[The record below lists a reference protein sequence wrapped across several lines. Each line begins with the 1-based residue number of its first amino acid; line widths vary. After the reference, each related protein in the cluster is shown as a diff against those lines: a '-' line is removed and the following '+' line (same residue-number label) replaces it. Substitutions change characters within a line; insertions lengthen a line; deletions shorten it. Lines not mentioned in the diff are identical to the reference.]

1 VTGLLT
7 SQPDRKVAAYLIGL
21 LASVSLALIVVLVA
35 LDVQSG
41 RVLDSEGLSWSLSA
55 LFGPAVFLGRS
66 EQGWAVVGSTGSL
79 VNRERFVSLF
89 NAHIALDHA
98 FILAYVLLGLV
109 IVLFVKRRWWRL
121 LAGVGLATLVTVD
134 VLENSWAFAVFGG
147 ADRIAAL
154 VALTKIKWLLVAAL
168 LIIIVIGLV
177 VRSPDRSADK
187 SPDKS
192 EEGTR
197 SPLRRAWNA
206 ILVQRFS
213 LLPSLVF
220 FVLSVTSGAAILEQ
234 LPDVERAWVDS
245 GTGRLRAAAALG
257 ATLVVAVSV
266 LITTRL
272 RIGFARRFC
281 KADQPIEE
289 TSAHLEE
296 SVVPTGNPGPIGE
309 RGPTYDPAKLRY
321 WAIGP
326 AVVAVV
332 AVAALLIGRT
342 GATWP
347 DFLSAQPGSSGELHT
362 LRFVV
367 FVGVPLLAII
377 GVSVLL
383 RKIWDKHPERGRK
396 VDTPEFDD
404 KEVAAVTIVGDIAT
418 AAVLVVA
425 GLGLL
430 RAFVPVLILR
440 RQLTEVDIG
449 LVWVCVI
456 IGLILICLPWLIM
469 IVATVLRR
477 PPLRMASWD
486 PVRTGKWLM
495 AVWTVIFFG
504 LGMFPALA
512 EGLGLAATAVLGI
525 GALTGMVSAMGLIM
539 QPHAPAEAFRLLGF
553 KRSPLVTV
561 LAVIV
566 VLVTVLSG
574 KGTIHEMDRGSATG
588 QVDSRKTMAEA
599 FKVWSTDPG
608 GCELMVAGRRVRPML
623 LVAAEGGGIR
633 AAYWTVRGLEAMGEY
648 TCAGRSVLFSAGA
661 SGGSVGLSVA
671 RFSGT
676 ATDPGITRAVEAIQQ
691 MAGPGTLSEAADGT
705 FIRDTFYGA
714 TGVPLPLLPSDTLAW
729 QWADRARL
737 IETGW
742 QDAYQRPGGPWGD
755 RSFLNDQDLS
765 PATGHLILNSTDAK
779 HVCRVWVSQ
788 IKPDPSATTITSPG
802 AGFDPENSCDKVPG
816 PAARTVDLFTTYGPY
831 APEAGG
837 DAGQFCLG
845 DLKAV
850 TAALL
855 TARFPFVTPG
865 AVIGPCP
872 DRGNVDRQTPAYWPR
887 TQLVDGG
894 YIENSGLATI
904 TDLAPQW
911 LPLVRD
917 HNTQAANP
925 ANDLPFIVPF
935 VVYLANGDQN
945 TTHPEL
951 NQGPTSEVALPLSTY
966 LRGGVG
972 LSQPAALL
980 ERARDLVRLPSFC
993 QTPGDVS
1000 GLADACGA
1008 LDLAMP
1014 RRVIV
1019 IDRLP
1024 QPEIAAP
1031 LGWSLSQSSR
1041 NALND
1046 AIDAQLKARCGTP
1059 NSPPSCRIG
1068 YAPLGEL
1075 RHYYGVG

>member
-1 VTGLLT
+1 M
-7 SQPDRKVAAYLIGL
+7 AAYLIGWL
-21 LASVSLALIVVLVA
+21 VSASLALAVVLVA
-35 LDVQSG
+35 LDTQSE
-41 RVLDSEGLSWSLSA
+41 RVLDAEGLSWSLSA
-55 LFGPAVFLGRS
+55 LFGPAVFLGQS
-66 EQGWAVVGSTGSL
+66 KQGWVVVGPDGSL
-79 VNRERFVSLF
+79 ADRERFVSLF
-89 NAHIALDHA
+89 SAHIGFDFG
-98 FILAYVLLGLV
+98 FIAAYALLGLV
-109 IVLFVKRRWWRL
+109 IVLFVKRRWWRR
-121 LAGVGLATLVTVD
+121 LAGVGLATLIVAD
-134 VLENSWAFAVFGG
+134 ALENFTAIAVFGG
-147 ADRIAAL
+147 TAGL
-154 VALTKIKWLLVAAL
+154 VPTLVLLTTIKWLVTAAL
-168 LIIIVIGLV
+168 LIIVVIGLAV
-177 VRSPDRSADK
+177 QAPKMSKKKP
-187 SPDKS
+187 PNKS

-197 SPLRRAWNA
+197 SPLGRAWSA
-206 ILVQRFS
+206 ILVQRLS

-220 FVLSVTSGAAILEQ
+220 FVLSVTSGSAILEQ

-245 GTGRLRAAAALG
+245 GIGRTRAVAALT
-257 ATLVVAVSV
+257 ATLFVALSV
-266 LITTRL
+266 FITTRL
-272 RIGFARRFC
+272 RIGFVQQFR
-281 KADQPIEE
+281 KADEPV
-289 TSAHLEE
+289 TGD
-296 SVVPTGNPGPIGE
+296 SVHVDMPAAQTGDPVS
-309 RGPTYDPAKLRY
+309 TYNRTTLGY

-326 AVVAVV
+326 AVVVV
-332 AVAALLIGRT
+332 FAALALLVGRT

-347 DFLSAQPGSSGELHT
+347 DVLSAQPGSSGELHT

-367 FVGVPLLAII
+367 FVAVPLAII
-377 GVSVLL
+377 GVSLVL
-383 RKIWDKHPERGRK
+383 RKIWARRREWRRMTDLPA
-396 VDTPEFDD
+396 FDD
-404 KEVAAVTIVGDIAT
+404 QDASAVKIVGDVAT

-430 RAFVPVLILR
+430 RAFAPVLILR
-440 RQLTEVDIG
+440 KQLVEVDIVS
-449 LVWVCVI
+449 VWVCVAMGI
-456 IGLILICLPWLIM
+456 ILICLPWLIM
-469 IVATVLRR
+469 IITTVLSV
-477 PPLRMASWD
+477 PPTLRIASRN
-486 PVRTGKWLM
+486 PVCAGLALM
-495 AVWTVIFFG
+495 AVWVLIFFA
-504 LGMFPALA
+504 LGWVPMLA
-512 EGLGLAATAVLGI
+512 ARLGLAATAVLGI

-553 KRSPLVTV
+553 KRTPLVTV

-566 VLVTVLSG
+566 VLTTVLSG
-574 KGTIHEMDRGSATG
+574 KGTIHEMDRGSATR
-588 QVDSRKTMAEA
+588 QVDGRQTMAEA
-599 FKVWSTDPG
+599 FQAWSTDPE
-608 GCELMVAGRRVRPML
+608 GCELSVAGHRVRPML

-661 SGGSVGLSVA
+661 SGGSVGLTVA

-714 TGVPLPLLPSDTLAW
+714 TGVPMPLLPPRTHAW
-729 QWADRARL
+729 DWADRARL

-742 QDAYQRPGGPWGD
+742 KGAYQPPGPAWGD
-755 RSFLNDQDLS
+755 RSFLHDQDLS

-788 IKPDPSATTITSPG
+788 IKPEPGATIITSPG

-816 PAARTVDLFTTYGPY
+816 PATRTVDLFTAYGPY
-831 APEAGG
+831 APETSGNGG
-837 DAGQFCLG
+837 RFCLG
-845 DLKAV
+845 DVKAA

-872 DRGNVDRQTPAYWPR
+872 DRGRIDQQTAAYWPR

-917 HNTQAANP
+917 HNIQAANP

-951 NQGPTSEVALPLSTY
+951 NQGPTSEVALPVSTY
-966 LRGGVG
+966 LRGGVS
-972 LSQPAALL
+972 LSKPSALL
-980 ERARDLVRLPSFC
+980 ERARDLASLRAFC
-993 QTPGDVS
+993 QTPGEVS

-1024 QPEIAAP
+1024 QPEVAAP

-1046 AIDAQLKARCGTP
+1046 AIDAQVKARCGTP
-1059 NSPPSCRIG
+1059 TSPPSCRVG

-1075 RHYYGVG
+1075 RHYYGIN

>member
-1 VTGLLT
+1 MLR
-7 SQPDRKVAAYLIGL
+7 SQREKRVAAYLIGL
-21 LASVSLALIVVLVA
+21 LVSASLALVVFLVA
-35 LDVQSG
+35 LDMQSE
-41 RVLDSEGLSWSLSA
+41 RVLDSEGLSWSLAA
-55 LFGPAVFLGRS
+55 LFGPAVFLGQS
-66 EQGWAVVGSTGSL
+66 EQGWGVVGPSGSL
-79 VNRERFVSLF
+79 ADRERFVSLF
-89 NAHIALDHA
+89 NAHIAVDLA
-98 FILAYVLLGLV
+98 FIVAYALLGLV
-109 IVLFVKRRWWRL
+109 IVLFVKRRWWRW
-121 LAGVGLATLVTVD
+121 LAGIGLAALVVVD
-134 VLENSWAFAVFGG
+134 LLENFLALAVFGG
-147 ADRIAAL
+147 AGSLTPVL
-154 VALTKIKWLLVAAL
+154 VVLTKIKWLLVAAL
-168 LIIIVIGLV
+168 LIVAVMGLI
-177 VRSPDRSADK
+177 VRSPEKYLSKTPAT
-187 SPDKS
+187 S
-192 EEGTR
+192 EEGRR
-197 SPLRRAWNA
+197 SPLGRVWTA
-206 ILVQRFS
+206 ILLQRFS

-220 FVLSVTSGAAILEQ
+220 FVLSVMSGAAILEQ

-245 GTGRLRAAAALG
+245 GIGRLRAGAAFG
-257 ATLVVAVSV
+257 ATLIVTASV

-272 RIGFARRFC
+272 RIGFARRFRE
-281 KADQPIEE
+281 ANQ
-289 TSAHLEE
+289 
-296 SVVPTGNPGPIGE
+296 
-309 RGPTYDPAKLRY
+309 TYDPARLRY

-326 AVVAVV
+326 ALVGVI
-332 AVAALLIGRT
+332 AVAALLVGRT

-362 LRFVV
+362 LRFVI

-377 GVSVLL
+377 GVSLLL
-383 RKIWDKHPERGRK
+383 RRIWAKHPERSREA
-396 VDTPEFDD
+396 DPPAFDD
-404 KEVAAVTIVGDIAT
+404 EDVAAVTIVGDIAT

-430 RAFVPVLILR
+430 RAFAPVLILR
-440 RQLTEVDIG
+440 NQLTEVAISW
-449 LVWVCVI
+449 VWLFVI
-456 IGLILICLPWLIM
+456 IGAILICLPWLIM
-469 IVATVLRR
+469 IVVTALRV
-477 PPLRMASWD
+477 PPLGMASWD

-495 AVWTVIFFG
+495 AGWAVIFFG
-504 LGMFPALA
+504 LGMFPPLA
-512 EGLGLAATAVLGI
+512 ATLGLAATAVLGI
-525 GALTGMVSAMGLIM
+525 GSLTGMVSAMGLIM

-566 VLVTVLSG
+566 VLLTVLSG
-574 KGTIHEMDRGSATG
+574 KGTIHEMDRGSVAG

-599 FKVWSTDPG
+599 FQTWSTDPA
-608 GCELMVAGRRVRPML
+608 GCEFTVAGRKVRPMV

-661 SGGSVGLSVA
+661 SGGSVGLTVA

-714 TGVPLPLLPSDTLAW
+714 TGVPLPRLPSNTFAW

-742 QDAYQRPGGPWGD
+742 KGAYQRPGPAWGD

-765 PATGHLILNSTDAK
+765 RTTGHLILNSTDAK

-788 IKPDPSATTITSPG
+788 IKPEPNATIIAPPA

-816 PAARTVDLFTTYGPY
+816 PAARTVDLFTAYGPY
-831 APEAGG
+831 APEASGE
-837 DAGQFCLG
+837 AGRFCLG
-845 DLKAV
+845 DIPAA
-850 TAALL
+850 TAGLL

-872 DRGNVDRQTPAYWPR
+872 DREEVDQQTAAYWPR

-917 HNTQAANP
+917 HNIQAANP
-925 ANDLPFIVPF
+925 ANDLPLIVPF

-951 NQGPTSEVALPLSTY
+951 NQGPTSEVALPLNTY
-966 LRGGVG
+966 LRGGVS
-972 LSQPAALL
+972 LSQSAALL

-993 QTPGDVS
+993 QTPRDVPVQ
-1000 GLADACGA
+1000 ADACSA
-1008 LDLAMP
+1008 LDIAMP

-1024 QPEIAAP
+1024 QPEVAAP

-1046 AIDAQLKARCGTP
+1046 AIDAQLEARCGTP
-1059 NSPPSCRIG
+1059 TSPPSCRLG

-1075 RHYYGVG
+1075 RRYYGVR

>member
-1 VTGLLT
+1 VTGLLR
-7 SQPDRKVAAYLIGL
+7 SQRERSVAAYLIGL
-21 LASVSLALIVVLVA
+21 LLSVTLALVVVLVA
-35 LDVQSG
+35 LDEQSE
-41 RVLDSEGLSWSLSA
+41 RVLDSEGLSWALSA
-55 LFGPAVFLGRS
+55 LFGPAVFLGQAQ
-66 EQGWAVVGSTGSL
+66 QGWVVVGPIGSL
-79 VNRERFVSLF
+79 VDRERFVSLF
-89 NAHIALDHA
+89 NAHIALDHL
-98 FILAYVLLGLV
+98 FIAAYALLGLV

-121 LAGVGLATLVTVD
+121 LAGAGLATLVAVD
-134 VLENSWAFAVFGG
+134 VLENSWALAVLGG
-147 ADRIAAL
+147 AVDRIPTL
-154 VALTKIKWLLVAAL
+154 VVLTKIKWFVVAAL
-168 LIIIVIGLV
+168 LLIVVIGV
-177 VRSPDRSADK
+177 VISP
-187 SPDKS
+187 PDESRNKAPDTPD
-192 EEGTR
+192 GRTR
-197 SPLRRAWNA
+197 SPLGRAWNA

-220 FVLSVTSGAAILEQ
+220 FVLTVTSGAAILEQ

-257 ATLVVAVSV
+257 ATLIVTVSV

-272 RIGFARRFC
+272 RIGFARRFHEV
-281 KADQPIEE
+281 DQ
-289 TSAHLEE
+289 
-296 SVVPTGNPGPIGE
+296 
-309 RGPTYDPAKLRY
+309 TYDPARLRY

-326 AVVAVV
+326 AVVAVI
-332 AVAALLIGRT
+332 AVAALLVGRS

-367 FVGVPLLAII
+367 FVGVPLGAII
-377 GVSVLL
+377 GVSLLL
-383 RKIWDKHPERGRK
+383 RKIWATHPKRCRGDDPPR
-396 VDTPEFDD
+396 FDD
-404 KEVAAVTIVGDIAT
+404 EDVAAVAIVGDIAT

-430 RAFVPVLILR
+430 RAFAPVLILGNK
-440 RQLTEVDIG
+440 LIEVDIG
-449 LVWVCVI
+449 WVWVCVI
-456 IGLILICLPWLIM
+456 IGLVLICLPWLIM
-469 IVATVLRR
+469 ILATALRAR
-477 PPLRMASWD
+477 PLRMATWD

-495 AVWTVIFFG
+495 AAWVVIFFG
-504 LGMFPALA
+504 LGIFPALA
-512 EGLGLAATAVLGI
+512 AGLGLAATAVLGI
-525 GALTGMVSAMGLIM
+525 GSLTGMVSAMGLIM

-574 KGTIHEMDRGSATG
+574 KGTIHEMDRGSTTG
-588 QVDSRKTMAEA
+588 QVDGRKTMVDA
-599 FKVWSTDPG
+599 FTAWSIDPQ
-608 GCELMVAGRRVRPML
+608 GCDLTVAGRRVRPML

-633 AAYWTVRGLEAMGEY
+633 AAYWTVRGLEAMGEH

-661 SGGSVGLSVA
+661 SGGSVGLTVA

-676 ATDPGITRAVEAIQQ
+676 AADPGITRAVEAIQQ

-714 TGVPLPLLPSDTLAW
+714 TGVPLPLLPSHTLAW

-742 QDAYQRPGGPWGD
+742 KAAYQRPGPAWGD

-788 IKPDPSATTITSPG
+788 IKPDPSALIITPPA
-802 AGFDPENSCDKVPG
+802 AGFDPENSCDKLPG
-816 PAARTVDLFTTYGPY
+816 PAARTVDLFTAYGPY
-831 APEAGG
+831 VPEASG
-837 DAGQFCLG
+837 DAGQFCLL
-845 DLKAV
+845 DVQAA

-872 DRGNVDRQTPAYWPR
+872 DRREIDPQTKPYWPR

-917 HNTQAANP
+917 HNIKAVDP
-925 ANDLPFIVPF
+925 ANDLPIIVPF

-966 LRGGVG
+966 LRGGVS
-972 LSQPAALL
+972 LSKSAALL
-980 ERARDLVRLPSFC
+980 ERSRDLVRQPSFC
-993 QTPGDVS
+993 QTPRDVI
-1000 GLADACGA
+1000 GQAEVCGA
-1008 LDLAMP
+1008 LDRALP

-1031 LGWSLSQSSR
+1031 LGWALSQSSR
-1041 NALND
+1041 HALND
-1046 AIDAQLKARCGTP
+1046 AIDAQIKARCSTP
-1059 NSPPSCRIG
+1059 TSPPSCRLG

-1075 RHYYGVG
+1075 RHYYGVE

>member
-7 SQPDRKVAAYLIGL
+7 SQRERNVAAYLIGL
-21 LASVSLALIVVLVA
+21 LVSASLALIVVLVA
-35 LDVQSG
+35 LDIQSE
-41 RVLDSEGLSWSLSA
+41 RVLDSEGLSWSLAA
-55 LFGPAVFLGRS
+55 LFGPAVFLGLS
-66 EQGWAVVGSTGSL
+66 KQGWVVVGPAGSL
-79 VNRERFVSLF
+79 AERERYVGLF
-89 NAHIALDHA
+89 DAHIVMDFL
-98 FILAYVLLGLV
+98 FIAGYALLGLV

-121 LAGVGLATLVTVD
+121 LAGAGLATLVAVD

-147 ADRIAAL
+147 AAEQIPAL
-154 VALTKIKWLLVAAL
+154 VVLTKIKWLLVAAL
-168 LIIIVIGLV
+168 LIIVVIGPV
-177 VRSPDRSADK
+177 VRTPR
-187 SPDKS
+187 KS
-192 EEGTR
+192 ESKPAPAEESTR
-197 SPLRRAWNA
+197 SPLSRAWDA

-213 LLPSLVF
+213 LPPSLIF

-245 GTGRLRAAAALG
+245 GIGRVRAAAALG
-257 ATLVVAVSV
+257 ATLLVALSV

-272 RIGFARRFC
+272 RIGFARRFR
-281 KADQPIEE
+281 DPHQ
-289 TSAHLEE
+289 
-296 SVVPTGNPGPIGE
+296 
-309 RGPTYDPAKLRY
+309 TYDPARLRY

-326 AVVAVV
+326 AVVAVI
-332 AVAALLIGRT
+332 AVAALLVGRT

-367 FVGVPLLAII
+367 FVGVPLVAII
-377 GVSVLL
+377 GISLLL
-383 RKIWDKHPERGRK
+383 RKIWGKYPKRRRE
-396 VDTPEFDD
+396 VDPPRFDD
-404 KEVAAVTIVGDIAT
+404 QDVAAVTIVGDIAT

-430 RAFVPVLILR
+430 RAFAPVLILR
-440 RQLTEVDIG
+440 NRLAEIDI
-449 LVWVCVI
+449 VWVWLCVG
-456 IGLILICLPWLIM
+456 IGVILVCLPWMIM
-469 IVATVLRR
+469 ILTTVLRV
-477 PPLRMASWD
+477 PPLPIASWN
-486 PVRTGKWLM
+486 PVTTGKWLM
-495 AVWTVIFFG
+495 AGWVVIFFV

-512 EGLGLAATAVLGI
+512 ARLGLAATAVLGI
-525 GALTGMVSAMGLIM
+525 GSLTGMVSAMGLIM
-539 QPHAPAEAFRLLGF
+539 QPHAPAEAFRVLGF
-553 KRSPLVTV
+553 KRTPLVTV

-574 KGTIHEMDRGSATG
+574 KGTIHEMDRGVPTG
-588 QVDSRKTMAEA
+588 HDDARQTMDEA
-599 FKVWSTDPG
+599 FRAWARDPG
-608 GCELMVAGRRVRPML
+608 GCELTVAGRRVRPML

-633 AAYWTVRGLEAMGEY
+633 AAYWTVRGLEAIGEK
-648 TCAGRSVLFSAGA
+648 TCAGRSVLFSSGA
-661 SGGSVGLSVA
+661 SGGSVGLTVA

-676 ATDPGITRAVEAIQQ
+676 AADPGITRAVEAIQQ

-714 TGVPLPLLPSDTLAW
+714 TGVPMPRLPSQTLAW
-729 QWADRARL
+729 QWADRAQL

-742 QDAYQRPGGPWGD
+742 KGAYQRPGPAWGD

-788 IKPDPSATTITSPG
+788 IKPDPNAMIITAPG

-816 PAARTVDLFTTYGPY
+816 PAARTVDLFAAYGPY
-831 APEAGG
+831 APVTAG
-837 DAGQFCLG
+837 DSRTFCLG
-845 DLKAV
+845 DVKAA

-872 DRGNVDRQTPAYWPR
+872 DRGAVDKQTPPYWPR

-911 LPLVRD
+911 LPLVRN
-917 HNTQAANP
+917 HNIEAADP
-925 ANDLPFIVPF
+925 ANDLPLIVPF
-935 VVYLANGDQN
+935 VVYLANGDQD
-945 TTHPEL
+945 TIHPEL
-951 NQGPTSEVALPLSTY
+951 NQGPTSEIALPLSTY
-966 LRGGVG
+966 LRGGVS
-972 LSQPAALL
+972 LSKPAALL
-980 ERARDLVRLPSFC
+980 ERARDLVRLPAFC
-993 QTPGDVS
+993 QPGEVS
-1000 GLADACGA
+1000 GGADLCGA
-1008 LDLAMP
+1008 LDTALP

-1019 IDRLP
+1019 VDRLP
-1024 QPEIAAP
+1024 QPEVAAP

-1046 AIDAQLKARCGTP
+1046 AIDAQVNARCGTP
-1059 NSPPSCRIG
+1059 YSPPSCQLG

-1075 RHYYGVG
+1075 RHYYGVE

>member
-1 VTGLLT
+1 MTGLLT
-7 SQPDRKVAAYLIGL
+7 SQREKRVAAYLIGL
-21 LASVSLALIVVLVA
+21 LVSVSLALVVFLVA
-35 LDVQSG
+35 LDMQSE
-41 RVLDSEGLSWSLSA
+41 RVLDSEGLSWSLAA
-55 LFGPAVFLGRS
+55 LFGPAVFLGQS
-66 EQGWAVVGSTGSL
+66 TQGWGVVGPAGSL
-79 VNRERFVSLF
+79 ADRDRFVSLF
-89 NAHIALDHA
+89 NLHIALDFA
-98 FILAYVLLGLV
+98 FIVTYALLGLV
-109 IVLFVKRRWWRL
+109 IVLFAKRRWWRW
-121 LAGVGLATLVTVD
+121 LAGIGLAALVLVD
-134 VLENSWAFAVFGG
+134 VLENFLALAVFGG
-147 ADRIAAL
+147 NANLIPVL
-154 VALTKIKWLLVAAL
+154 VPLTKIKWLLVAAL
-168 LIIIVIGLV
+168 LMIAVIGLV
-177 VRSPDRSADK
+177 VRAPEKYVSKAPDT
-187 SPDKS
+187 S
-192 EEGTR
+192 EARRR
-197 SPLRRAWNA
+197 SPLGRAWNA
-206 ILVQRFS
+206 ILVQRIS

-245 GTGRLRAAAALG
+245 DVGRVRAVAALA
-257 ATLVVAVSV
+257 ATLIVTLSV
-266 LITTRL
+266 FITTRL
-272 RIGFARRFC
+272 RIGFVEKFSRPG
-281 KADQPIEE
+281 QPY
-289 TSAHLEE
+289 
-296 SVVPTGNPGPIGE
+296 P
-309 RGPTYDPAKLRY
+309 PAMLGY
-321 WAIGP
+321 WTIGP
-326 AVVAVV
+326 AVVVV
-332 AVAALLIGRT
+332 FAMLALLVGRT

-347 DFLSAQPGSSGELHT
+347 EALSAQPGSSGELHT
-362 LRFVV
+362 LRTVV
-367 FVGVPLLAII
+367 FVGVPLVAII
-377 GVSVLL
+377 GISLLL
-383 RKIWDKHPERGRK
+383 RKIWNEHPERDRK
-396 VDTPEFDD
+396 APPPEFDD
-404 KEVAAVTIVGDIAT
+404 QDVAAVTIVGDIAT
-418 AAVLVVA
+418 AAVVVVA

-430 RAFVPVLILR
+430 RAFAPVLILR
-440 RQLTEVDIG
+440 GQLVQVDIVW
-449 LVWVCVI
+449 VWVCVGT
-456 IGLILICLPWLIM
+456 GLILIGLPWLIM
-469 IVATVLRR
+469 IVTTALRV
-477 PPLRMASWD
+477 PQALKIASWD
-486 PVRTGKWLM
+486 PVRTGVSLM
-495 AVWTVIFFG
+495 IVWILFFFVLG
-504 LGMFPALA
+504 LFPTLA
-512 EGLGLAATAVLGI
+512 ARLGLAATAVLGI
-525 GALTGMVSAMGLIM
+525 GSLTGIVSAMGLIV
-539 QPHAPAEAFRLLGF
+539 QPNAPAEAFRLLGF
-553 KRSPLVTV
+553 KRTPVVTV
-561 LAVIV
+561 LAVIL
-566 VLVTVLSG
+566 VLVMVLSG
-574 KGTIHEMDRGSATG
+574 KGTIHEVDRGSASG
-588 QVDSRKTMAEA
+588 QVDGRKTMAEA
-599 FKVWSTDPG
+599 FQAWSTDPG
-608 GCELMVAGRRVRPML
+608 GCEFTAAGRRVRPML

-661 SGGSVGLSVA
+661 SGGSVGLTVA

-705 FIRDTFYGA
+705 FVRDTFYGA
-714 TGVPLPLLPSDTLAW
+714 TGVPMPLLPPRTRAW
-729 QWADRARL
+729 DWTDRARL

-742 QDAYQRPGGPWGD
+742 KDAYQRPGPAWGD
-755 RSFLNDQDLS
+755 RPFLNDQDLS

-779 HVCRVWVSQ
+779 RVCRVWVSQ
-788 IKPDPSATTITSPG
+788 IKPDPNAMIITSPG
-802 AGFDPENSCDKVPG
+802 ASFDPENSCDKVPG
-816 PAARTVDLFTTYGPY
+816 PAARTVDLFTAYGPY
-831 APEAGG
+831 APDANG

-845 DLKAV
+845 DIKAV

-872 DRGNVDRQTPAYWPR
+872 DRLKIEQRTPAYWPR

-894 YIENSGLATI
+894 YVENSGLATI

-917 HNTQAANP
+917 HNIKAANP

-993 QTPGDVS
+993 QTPRDVS
-1000 GLADACGA
+1000 ALADACGA
-1008 LDLAMP
+1008 LELAMP

-1046 AIDAQLKARCGTP
+1046 AIDAQIKARCGTP
-1059 NSPPSCRIG
+1059 NSPPSCRVG